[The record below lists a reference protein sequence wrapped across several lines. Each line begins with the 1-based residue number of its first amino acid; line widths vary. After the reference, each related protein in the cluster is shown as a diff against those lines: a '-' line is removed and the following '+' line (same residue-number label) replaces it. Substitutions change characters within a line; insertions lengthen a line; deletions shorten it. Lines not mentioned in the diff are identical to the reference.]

1 MIILISILTIIVL
14 IFIWFHIP
22 FSPLKHTFT
31 TDANAQVTANKV
43 TNAGTL
49 YSAEDFTHLPLLIQK
64 YVKNCGYIGTPK
76 AASMKTEFYKVAF
89 LMKRQGPTINIDYSV
104 YNLVT
109 KPCRIAFIDSSMFGV
124 PFEGYDYYID
134 GIGGM
139 KGVLGKAITLFHQKG
154 AHMDK
159 ASLVTYLAESFF
171 SPNIFLQDFIT
182 FETIDEYHLK
192 AVINYKDTVASGI
205 FEFNESGEMIK
216 FTSNDRG
223 NVATDGTIISVPWT
237 AACGKYRENADGL
250 RVPTTFQ
257 AIWNYS
263 DGDSIYFDGI
273 IDSIKYFF

>member
-1 MIILISILTIIVL
+1 MVS
-14 IFIWFHIP
+14 HR
-22 FSPLKHTFT
+22 KE
-31 TDANAQVTANKV
+31 NN
-43 TNAGTL
+43 
-49 YSAEDFTHLPLLIQK
+49 
-64 YVKNCGYIGTPK
+64 
-76 AASMKTEFYKVAF
+76 
-89 LMKRQGPTINIDYSV
+89 DYSV

-205 FEFNESGEMIK
+205 FEFNESGEMTK